1 MVSHQKAFQ
10 VSTNPGEACL
20 ASWLELRITI
30 IVRAGREIETEYVL
44 LHLLLLLLLL
54 HLLLLLLLL
63 LPLLLL
69 SLLYYIVQQNN
80 IKN

>member
-10 VSTNPGEACL
+10 VSTNPEEASL
-20 ASWLELRITI
+20 PSWLELRITI

-44 LHLLLLLLLL
+44 LLLLLLLL
-54 HLLLLLLLL
+54 HLLLR
-63 LPLLLL
+63 LLL

>member
-44 LHLLLLLLLL
+44 LHLLLLLL

>member
-1 MVSHQKAFQ
+1 
-10 VSTNPGEACL
+10 L

-54 HLLLLLLLL
+54 
-63 LPLLLL
+63 LL

>member
-44 LHLLLLLLLL
+44 LHLLLLP
-54 HLLLLLLLL
+54 LLLLLL

>member
-1 MVSHQKAFQ
+1 
-10 VSTNPGEACL
+10 VSTNPEEASL
-20 ASWLELRITI
+20 PSWLELRITI

-44 LHLLLLLLLL
+44 LLLLLLLL
-54 HLLLLLLLL
+54 HLL
-63 LPLLLL
+63 LLLL